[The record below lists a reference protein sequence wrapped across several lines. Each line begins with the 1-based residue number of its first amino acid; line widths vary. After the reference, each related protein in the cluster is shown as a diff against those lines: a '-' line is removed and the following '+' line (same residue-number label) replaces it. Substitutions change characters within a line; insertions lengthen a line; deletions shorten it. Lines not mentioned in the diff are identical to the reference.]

1 MILWEQFDR
10 NEWYILTMLVIS
22 YGAVI
27 LLPKRVSPK
36 LMILGLVWGF
46 ASSTLF
52 DFTIGGGLLDFYMV
66 NDSNR
71 YELTDLL
78 VYFLFAPFGYFFI
91 YFYEAWKIG
100 KKTLLYYIA
109 GWTAVGAVM
118 QWVSEWMRLTEYQR
132 GYKLEYNIVVFL
144 IVQTITGLF
153 YAHIKSRSASGERG
167 SHMG

>member
-1 MILWEQFDR
+1 MMLWEQFDR
-10 NEWYILTMLVIS
+10 NEWYILAMLVIS
-22 YGAVI
+22 YSALI

-52 DFTIGGGLLDFYMV
+52 DFTIGGGLMDFYQV

-91 YFYEAWKIG
+91 YFYEAFKIR

-109 GWTAVGAVM
+109 GWTVAGTGM
-118 QWVSEWMRLTEYQR
+118 QWVSEWMRLTHYQH

-144 IVQTITGLF
+144 VVQTITGWF
-153 YAHIKSRSASGERG
+153 YAYIKSRSEGNERG
-167 SHMG
+167 TQMG